1 MESLQGS
8 YGSSCKASMH
18 DYPIKPRLS
27 RSWLLRPS
35 ACRVTYVSS
44 LNDTIKCSALDLL
57 MSSLILN
64 PHFRPLL
71 LTVTAAKTR
80 II

>member
-1 MESLQGS
+1 MESLQES

-18 DYPIKPRLS
+18 DHPIKPRLR

-35 ACRVTYVSS
+35 ACRVTYVTS
-44 LNDTIKCSALDLL
+44 LNDTIKRSALDLL
-57 MSSLILN
+57 LTSLILS

-80 II
+80 LI